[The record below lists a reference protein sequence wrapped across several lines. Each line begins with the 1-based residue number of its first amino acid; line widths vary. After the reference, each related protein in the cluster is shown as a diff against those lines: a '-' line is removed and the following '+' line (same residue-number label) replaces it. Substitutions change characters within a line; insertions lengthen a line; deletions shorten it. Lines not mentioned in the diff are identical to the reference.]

1 MATALLDIL
10 DSDLCL
16 HHDGRQVCSP
26 GYALLEGDS
35 YRFGETARGSARRQ
49 PRYINTRFW
58 WQLGTQ
64 PLQPTLGPAR
74 HTADLVHAHLL
85 EVHRAAGEPGDVV
98 LAVPDSMGRDQL
110 ALLLGIAQTCP
121 FRVVGLI
128 NRSVLAAE
136 GHTDTGDLFHLELQ
150 LHQALLTQLSVA
162 DGQIRLVRSH
172 ALPGSGLLALQ
183 EAIVERVARSFIQ
196 NTRFDPR
203 RKADTEQTLY
213 DGLFNSLQALQA
225 SGEAPVDINGYST
238 RITVEELTSV
248 ADRLHDAVIQE
259 AGKVPGHALLLDP
272 QACLIPGFAARFSEA
287 RAVEKAALPEA
298 LARHHEHILQPPDD
312 LHLLK
317 GLPSGTAPRRQT
329 TAASSPTPPT
339 PPRRAEA
346 PPTHI
351 LHNARAR
358 PLGGSDIVLT
368 DHCRLSRE
376 GVDCW
381 VIAGDSEV
389 RVNGAAYRGAALET
403 GDEIRADG
411 KSWLLIEV
419 GETA

>member
-1 MATALLDIL
+1 MAPALLDIL

-85 EVHRAAGEPGDVV
+85 EVHRAAGEPADVV
-98 LAVPDSMGRDQL
+98 LAVPDSLGRDQL

-136 GHTDTGDLFHLELQ
+136 AHADSSDLFHLELQ
-150 LHQALLTQLSVA
+150 LHQALLTRLSVE

-172 ALPGSGLLALQ
+172 ALPGAGLLALQ

-213 DGLFNSLQALQA
+213 DGLFRSLEALQT
-225 SGEAPVDINGYST
+225 SGETQIDINGYST
-238 RITVEELTSV
+238 RINVEELASV
-248 ADRLHDAVIQE
+248 ADRLHDAIMQE
-259 AGKVPGHALLLDP
+259 AGNVPEHVLLLDP
-272 QACLIPGFAARFSEA
+272 QADR
-287 RAVEKAALPEA
+287 
-298 LARHHEHILQPPDD
+298 
-312 LHLLK
+312 
-317 GLPSGTAPRRQT
+317 
-329 TAASSPTPPT
+329 
-339 PPRRAEA
+339 
-346 PPTHI
+346 
-351 LHNARAR
+351 
-358 PLGGSDIVLT
+358 
-368 DHCRLSRE
+368 
-376 GVDCW
+376 
-381 VIAGDSEV
+381 
-389 RVNGAAYRGAALET
+389 
-403 GDEIRADG
+403 
-411 KSWLLIEV
+411 KSV
-419 GETA
+419 V